1 MNNYNSTALF
11 ASILSIIIMILA
23 SFVGI
28 QYNQVSIE
36 NQQLR
41 QRVDSLKVQCYSK
54 DSTIDEAT
62 SIALSLSERMGRLY
76 EMDAKT
82 HKKLFSETN

>member
-11 ASILSIIIMILA
+11 ASILSSIMMILA

-28 QYNQVSIE
+28 QYNKVSIE

-82 HKKLFSETN
+82 HKKLFSEAD